1 MDWSRRWQAGQKPQ
15 TLVDILGDVDIN
27 SLNNKLAEKL
37 PQVKTGIHGDTL
49 RNVEAEA
56 LADELAQKQA
66 DLVRH
71 CSRFYVKDQLARRSN
86 NLHNPLEDVVYEAL
100 VKRPVHMPLEDE
112 AKTYDDKVY
121 DVKESTLVQTL
132 VDTLAEA
139 EKETLVM

>member
-37 PQVKTGIHGDTL
+37 PQVKTGTHGDTL

-71 CSRFYVKDQLARRSN
+71 CSRFYVKDQLARR
-86 NLHNPLEDVVYEAL
+86 
-100 VKRPVHMPLEDE
+100 
-112 AKTYDDKVY
+112 
-121 DVKESTLVQTL
+121 
-132 VDTLAEA
+132 
-139 EKETLVM
+139 